1 MERDDPVRTL
11 TAIGFTALEAEVY
24 AYLTAASAATGYRIA
39 QSIGKPAANVYKA
52 IDTLMQKGAVL
63 VEEGESRLCRAV
75 PPDELFDRLAEAHRE
90 RLAEARSTLARLERV
105 EEDERVYQM
114 RNRAQVM
121 ARAVEML
128 RQAESIALLD
138 LFPQPLEELR
148 GEMEA
153 AAARGVEVA
162 AKIYAPATLERV
174 RLSEDPEGARV
185 RKRWP
190 GQWMNLV
197 IDGKEHLIALLS
209 HDGDRVLRAVWSQS
223 VYISWV
229 YHSALSGEIELA
241 RLRARLDD
249 SVSLDDFRRDAS
261 AIRSSARTD
270 LPGYRI
276 LLERFGAPN
285 GDRS

>member
-24 AYLTAASAATGYRIA
+24 AYLTASSAATGYRIA

-90 RLAEARSTLARLERV
+90 RLEEARSTLARLERV

-128 RQAESIALLD
+128 RQAETVALLD
-138 LFPQPLEELR
+138 LFPQPLQELR
-148 GEMEA
+148 AEMEA
-153 AAARGVEVA
+153 AVARGVEVA
-162 AKIYAPATLERV
+162 AKVYAPATLGGV
-174 RLSEDPEGARV
+174 RLAEDPEGARV
-185 RKRWP
+185 RGRWP

-241 RLRARLDD
+241 RLRARLDEPA
-249 SVSLDDFRRDAS
+249 SLEELRQEAS

-276 LLERFGAPN
+276 LLERFGASA